1 MPGAS
6 FVDGSFARVAC
17 ILREVTHS
25 RRATDCL
32 SCRVVSPSPVYSV
45 CGFGVLSL
53 RLLYTHEKAR
63 GSPVLAGFG
72 FA

>member
-6 FVDGSFARVAC
+6 FVDGSFACVAYV
-17 ILREVTHS
+17 LREVTHS

-32 SCRVVSPSPVYSV
+32 PPVYSV

-53 RLLYTHEKAR
+53 RLLYAHEKAR